1 MILIFTVSIIQWN
14 DLSSFGLT
22 SQDDELEKNDTMGGL
37 CVFIQ
42 DGLRNFSLL
51 SQEKQ
56 RKINNRLLTRNAMK
70 KTRAGIPQSN
80 FEM

>member
-51 SQEKQ
+51 SQEEQ
-56 RKINNRLLTRNAMK
+56 R
-70 KTRAGIPQSN
+70 
-80 FEM
+80 